1 MHIKKI
7 DNYQKNV
14 LMNYIVKIF
23 GIVISLLSTRVTI
36 NYLGNNLYGLWVTIA
51 SIVSWMSS
59 GDFGI
64 GNGLRNQYAQAYAQG
79 DKPRQTALIAT
90 GMNTLSKIAALLL
103 FVGCGL
109 CEVLIG
115 FGVIQPELRFPMD
128 ITVAFFCLNL
138 VLSVVQTISYGQQK
152 SWYVSLA
159 GTGMTASALVVVLLL
174 KVMNV
179 PADLV
184 LFAFV
189 HGVCSTVPN
198 VVLIFLL
205 KKKGTDILHCGI
217 RRNAKRELRKDIVGV
232 GMNFFGIQICSI
244 VLYSTHNLIINY
256 LFDGEAVTKYSVI
269 TKVYDTGQ
277 NLFAIMLIALW
288 SAVTYQSVKNNMD
301 WIKGQ
306 IKKLLMVWC
315 IYVVGVIGVS
325 LLFNPIV
332 KIWIGAKASYYE
344 PALVALFAVYGIT
357 ISFSAIFVN
366 VINGLNQI
374 KLQLIVSIIGAAIN
388 VPLSVFFASNL
399 GMGIFGIKLATLVS
413 AILTAIAIPIQVWFL
428 LYKNKEGS

>member
-1 MHIKKI
+1 M
-7 DNYQKNV
+7 
-14 LMNYIVKIF
+14 
-23 GIVISLLSTRVTI
+23 
-36 NYLGNNLYGLWVTIA
+36 
-51 SIVSWMSS
+51 
-59 GDFGI
+59 
-64 GNGLRNQYAQAYAQG
+64 
-79 DKPRQTALIAT
+79 
-90 GMNTLSKIAALLL
+90 
-103 FVGCGL
+103 
-109 CEVLIG
+109 
-115 FGVIQPELRFPMD
+115 
-128 ITVAFFCLNL
+128 
-138 VLSVVQTISYGQQK
+138 
-152 SWYVSLA
+152 
-159 GTGMTASALVVVLLL
+159 
-174 KVMNV
+174 
-179 PADLV
+179 
-184 LFAFV
+184 
-189 HGVCSTVPN
+189 
-198 VVLIFLL
+198 
-205 KKKGTDILHCGI
+205 
-217 RRNAKRELRKDIVGV
+217 

-244 VLYSTHNLIINY
+244 VLYSTDNLIINY

>member
-1 MHIKKI
+1 M
-7 DNYQKNV
+7 
-14 LMNYIVKIF
+14 
-23 GIVISLLSTRVTI
+23 
-36 NYLGNNLYGLWVTIA
+36 
-51 SIVSWMSS
+51 
-59 GDFGI
+59 
-64 GNGLRNQYAQAYAQG
+64 
-79 DKPRQTALIAT
+79 
-90 GMNTLSKIAALLL
+90 
-103 FVGCGL
+103 
-109 CEVLIG
+109 
-115 FGVIQPELRFPMD
+115 
-128 ITVAFFCLNL
+128 
-138 VLSVVQTISYGQQK
+138 
-152 SWYVSLA
+152 
-159 GTGMTASALVVVLLL
+159 
-174 KVMNV
+174 
-179 PADLV
+179 
-184 LFAFV
+184 
-189 HGVCSTVPN
+189 
-198 VVLIFLL
+198 
-205 KKKGTDILHCGI
+205 
-217 RRNAKRELRKDIVGV
+217 

-244 VLYSTHNLIINY
+244 VLYSTDNLIINY

-428 LYKNKEGS
+428 LYKNKEGN

>member
-1 MHIKKI
+1 M
-7 DNYQKNV
+7 
-14 LMNYIVKIF
+14 
-23 GIVISLLSTRVTI
+23 
-36 NYLGNNLYGLWVTIA
+36 
-51 SIVSWMSS
+51 
-59 GDFGI
+59 
-64 GNGLRNQYAQAYAQG
+64 
-79 DKPRQTALIAT
+79 
-90 GMNTLSKIAALLL
+90 
-103 FVGCGL
+103 
-109 CEVLIG
+109 
-115 FGVIQPELRFPMD
+115 
-128 ITVAFFCLNL
+128 
-138 VLSVVQTISYGQQK
+138 
-152 SWYVSLA
+152 
-159 GTGMTASALVVVLLL
+159 
-174 KVMNV
+174 
-179 PADLV
+179 
-184 LFAFV
+184 
-189 HGVCSTVPN
+189 
-198 VVLIFLL
+198 
-205 KKKGTDILHCGI
+205 
-217 RRNAKRELRKDIVGV
+217 
-232 GMNFFGIQICSI
+232 
-244 VLYSTHNLIINY
+244 
-256 LFDGEAVTKYSVI
+256 TKYSVI

-428 LYKNKEGS
+428 LYKNKEGN